1 MDRTPATGAATAA
14 PVPVRRL
21 TVLYDP
27 DCHLCSFVRGWLSRQ
42 RQLVPLETIP
52 VGSEEARRRFPR
64 LDHASTLREITVIG
78 DSGQVY
84 SGDAAWLVCLW
95 ALSEYRP
102 AAHRLS
108 TRAGAPLARAAVL
121 MAARY
126 RESQWNR
133 GAAAPGWGG
142 RVYGTADGWTYD
154 AKDGWTFTGAPAA
167 PDSAAPDS
175 AAPPGA
181 CAGGCAPP
189 R

>member
-27 DCHLCSFVRGWLSRQ
+27 DCGLCSFVRGWLSRQ
-42 RQLVPLETIP
+42 RQLVPLETVP
-52 VGSEEARRRFPR
+52 AASDEARRRFPR

-84 SGDAAWLVCLW
+84 RGDAAWLVCLW

-102 AAHRLS
+102 TAHRLS
-108 TRAGAPLARAAVL
+108 TRSGAPLARAAVL

-133 GAAAPGWGG
+133 GAAAAGPGWGG

-154 AKDGWTFTGAPAA
+154 THGGWTYTGTAAGPDSPAPAA
-167 PDSAAPDS
+167 
-175 AAPPGA
+175 PGA

-189 R
+189 G